1 MVRMMLL
8 LGLGALL
15 GCSAEVVSKP
25 PPAGHCGSYTTG
37 PAACTWIPS
46 WVEPFE
52 GSAAGQC
59 PTVQRLGCCSFDDSA
74 GSIDKVTCSY
84 AEDLSSGESAGP
96 SKPEVEKECKA
107 AKGTWGFVFPE
118 CN

>member
-37 PAACTWIPS
+37 PATCTWAPA
-46 WVEPFE
+46 WVEPSTDSQE
-52 GSAAGQC
+52 GQC
-59 PTVQRLGCCSFDDSA
+59 PSEQVLGCCSYDNA
-74 GSIDKVTCSY
+74 TGEIDKVTCSY
-84 AEDLSSGESAGP
+84 AEDLPPGESAGP
-96 SKPEVEKECKA
+96 SKSEAEKECKA
-107 AKGTWGFVFPE
+107 AKGTWGFVFPK